1 MRIAYFDCFSGIS
14 GDMTVAAFLDAGL
27 DFNVLSRELA
37 KLKLKGY
44 HIKKSKVRRGELSGT
59 KFECIVDRSSAGHR
73 SLKEILRLIEKSA
86 LGERVKRIAKDIFLK
101 IGSAEAKVHGVKL
114 KSDIRFHELGDI
126 DSIVD
131 IVSVAIAIDKLGID
145 EIHSSAVT
153 TGRTFVRSGHGTWP
167 IPAPASIELLK
178 NVPLKI
184 TELEAELV
192 TPTGAGILKA
202 LSRSFGSPPQMS
214 ISKIG
219 YGAGSAN
226 LDNIPNMLRIMIA
239 ERKPSFKED
248 RIFVI
253 ETNIDDM
260 NPQNFEYLFE
270 KLFKEGALD
279 VYTTSINMKKSRPAL
294 KLTALVDASKL
305 ERVASVI
312 FSESTTIGI
321 RFYETTRFKLE
332 RKTVS
337 VRTKYGNVKVKLS
350 SGPDN
355 ISTVSPEYDECVRI
369 ARDKKIPLK
378 AIYDEAKRLVAAVFI
393 LVFMAF
399 GFRTSARADTIYTDD
414 GKELRG
420 IVVEDYQDRLVF
432 STADGEITL
441 MKSNIQ
447 RLYFDSEED
456 NLIKLAELAA
466 ERRDYTKAFAY
477 YDMAYKLNPNS
488 KAAKDGLVFLQGYFF
503 RKEETKKEDE
513 VKKREDFENYGTAV
527 PTEKNT
533 EESVNDLAENLKK
546 GIGITFANEGA
557 TPKVEAVGMNSP
569 AEEAGVKP
577 GDRLVAVWGRLTGYM
592 PLKDLMATLS
602 EKPALELKCTLERVI
617 NVSVNGLGASFSM
630 EFDGLTVSAVKED
643 SSAFE
648 AGLKKGDLVT
658 DINDNSTRYMPLKK
672 AMQMIRH
679 SKDGIVKLTIRRE
692 ALIWRKV

>member
-1 MRIAYFDCFSGIS
+1 
-14 GDMTVAAFLDAGL
+14 MTVAAFLDAGL

-44 HIKKSKVRRGELSGT
+44 HIKKSTVRRGELSGT
-59 KFECIVDRSSAGHR
+59 KFDCIVDRSSAGHY

-86 LGERVKRIAKDIFLK
+86 LSEKAKKISKDIFLK
-101 IGSAEAKVHGVKL
+101 IGSAEARVHGVRSG
-114 KSDIRFHELGDI
+114 SDIRFHELGDI
-126 DSIVD
+126 DSIID
-131 IVSVAIAIDKLGID
+131 IVGTAIAIEKLGID
-145 EIHSSAVT
+145 EVHSSAVT
-153 TGRTFVRSGHGTWP
+153 TGRTFVKSGHGTWP

-178 NVPLKI
+178 GVPLKI
-184 TELEAELV
+184 TELDAELV
-192 TPTGAGILKA
+192 TPTGAGILKT
-202 LSRSFGSPPQMS
+202 LSRSFGRPTRMN

-226 LDNIPNMLRIMIA
+226 LADMPNMLRVMIA
-239 ERKPSFKED
+239 EQKPSFKED

-294 KLTALVDASKL
+294 KLTVLADASKL
-305 ERVASVI
+305 ERIASVI
-312 FSESTTIGI
+312 FSESTTIGV
-321 RFYETTRFKLE
+321 RFYETARFKLE
-332 RKTVS
+332 RKMINVK
-337 VRTKYGNVKVKLS
+337 TKYGNVKVKLS

-355 ISTVSPEYDECVRI
+355 ISTASPEYDECVRI

-378 AIYDEAKRLVAAVFI
+378 AVYDEAKKLVAAVFV
-393 LVFMAF
+393 LAF
-399 GFRTSARADTIYTDD
+399 VIFGNGLSAHADTIYTDD

-420 IVVEDYQDRLVF
+420 IVVEDYQDRLIF
-432 STADGEITL
+432 STADGEVTI

-447 RLYFDSEED
+447 KLYYDSEED
-456 NLIKLAELAA
+456 NLIKLAELAT

-477 YDMAYKLNPNS
+477 YDMAYKLNPDS

-533 EESVNDLAENLKK
+533 EESVKDLAENIRK
-546 GIGITFANEGA
+546 GIGITFAGNGVM
-557 TPKVEAVGMNSP
+557 PKIEEVGMNSP
-569 AEEAGVKP
+569 AEEAGVRP
-577 GDRLVAVWGRLTGYM
+577 DDRLVAIWGRLTGYM

-602 EKPALELKCTLERVI
+602 EKPALELKCMLERTLE
-617 NVSVNGLGASFSM
+617 VSVSNLGASFSM
-630 EFDGLTVSAVKED
+630 EFDGLTISEVKEN
-643 SSAFE
+643 SSASE
-648 AGLKKGDLVT
+648 ARLKKGDLVT
-658 DINDNSTRYMPLKK
+658 DINGNSTRYMPLKK
-672 AMQMIRH
+672 ALQMIKH
-679 SKDGIVKLTIRRE
+679 SKDGVAKLTIRRE
-692 ALIWRKV
+692 VLIWRKV